1 MKEEIIETSLS
12 RFLKYGI
19 RKMTIQTLVSPL
31 GISTKTVYKYF
42 RDKEDLLKEC
52 LKLHY
57 SRVLDSTFSLTGQ
70 YPNAVVAL
78 LSTWN
83 MALDTDFGVNKVFYH
98 DINHYY
104 PALQDEILK
113 SHGEK
118 ISSVF
123 VNLVKEG
130 IEKGYFLADLQP
142 RIILESFTILY
153 TSITRSGQFK
163 KFRLSPK
170 ALANQ
175 TILVYL
181 RGICTQKGLKHL
193 TTFQ

>member
-1 MKEEIIETSLS
+1 MKEEILETSLA

-57 SRVLDSTFSLTGQ
+57 SRMLDSTFLPAGR

-83 MALDTDFGVNKVFYH
+83 LALDTDFGVNRVFYH

-113 SHGEK
+113 AQGKK
-118 ISSVF
+118 IFGIF
-123 VNLVKEG
+123 VDLVKEG
-130 IEKGYFLADLQP
+130 MDYGFFRSDLQP
-142 RIILESFTILY
+142 RIIIESFTVLY
-153 TSITRSGQFK
+153 TSITRSGQFQ
-163 KFRLSPK
+163 KFKISPK
-170 ALANQ
+170 DLANQ
-175 TILVYL
+175 TILVFL
-181 RGICTQKGLKHL
+181 RGICTEKGLKEL
-193 TTFQ
+193 TSFK